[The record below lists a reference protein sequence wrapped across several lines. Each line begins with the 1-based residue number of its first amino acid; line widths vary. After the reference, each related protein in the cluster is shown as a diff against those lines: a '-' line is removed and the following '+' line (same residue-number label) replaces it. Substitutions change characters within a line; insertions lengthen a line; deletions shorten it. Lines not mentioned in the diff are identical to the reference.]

1 VSISQQTFPGGA
13 PKPVTSAQVDSSIEL
28 TANKDAASGYAGL
41 DANGMLKLSE
51 QAVGVNTQS
60 GTTYTVQDSDR
71 AKIIVFT
78 GGPDTA
84 VTLPQAGASS
94 QFKSGW
100 WAFFL
105 NASSSV
111 GTVTVTPTTSTF
123 NNGLTNLTLVLER
136 SVLVIS
142 DGTDYKV
149 FGMLTPIAP
158 ADGQVLY
165 FNGADNQWEPT
176 TLSAIGN
183 ANAAQIK
190 SIPISASAPA
200 DQTVPTVAAFNITSL
215 SITSNVVTF
224 ISDNTLAAGDQVW
237 VRSLT
242 VSTFLNNQLLT
253 VLSSG
258 LSGTQF
264 KCNFTHANVGATAQ
278 TGLAETIYWKAAV
291 PAAASA
297 SVTTGSLAQ
306 YSAGAY
312 ASANTESGSFTLA
325 KMAKLQKIVADRA
338 ARIRL
343 YRTAA
348 ARDADLNRGN
358 TTQPSTP
365 QHGVCADFWLDGVIW
380 SLTWYPDP
388 VPTVYNAD
396 TPQTTTIYYNITNL
410 SGSTHTVNAVFT
422 YVPEES

>member
-1 VSISQQTFPGGA
+1 MTSQNTNLRDVR
-13 PKPVTSAQVDSSIEL
+13 VTASMADATIEKV
-28 TANKDAASGYAGL
+28 ANKDAASGYAGL
-41 DANGMLKLSE
+41 DASSMLKLAE
-51 QAVGVNTQS
+51 QAVGVNSQS

-78 GGPDTA
+78 GAADTA

-105 NASSSV
+105 NASSGT
-111 GTVTVTPTTSTF
+111 GTVTVAPTTSTF
-123 NNGLTNLTLVLER
+123 NNALVNLTLVLER

-142 DGTDYKV
+142 DGTNYQV

-190 SIPISASAPA
+190 NIPVSASTPS
-200 DQTVPTVAAFNITSL
+200 DQTVPTVSVFNITSVSL
-215 SITSNVVTF
+215 TSNVVTF
-224 ISDNTLAAGDQVW
+224 TAANTLSAGDQVW
-237 VRSLT
+237 VKSLT
-242 VSTFLNNQLLT
+242 SSTFLNNQLLT

-258 LSGTQF
+258 LSSTQF
-264 KCNFTHANVGATAQ
+264 KCNFTHANIGATSQ
-278 TGLAETIYWKAAV
+278 TGIAETLYWKTAV
-291 PAAASA
+291 PPASTA
-297 SVTTGSLAQ
+297 TVTTGSLTS
-306 YSAGAY
+306 YSSGSY
-312 ASANTESGSFTLA
+312 SSSNTESGSFTMA
-325 KMAKLQKIVADRA
+325 KMAKLQKLVADRG
-338 ARIRL
+338 ARVRL
-343 YRTAA
+343 YRTLA
-348 ARDADLNRGN
+348 ARDADRNRGN
-358 TTQPSTP
+358 QTP
-365 QHGVCADFWLDGVIW
+365 PTPGTQHGVCADFWLDGLVW

-388 VPTVYNAD
+388 IPTVYNAD
-396 TPQTTTIYYNITNL
+396 VPQTTTIYYNITNL
-410 SGSTHTVNAVFT
+410 SGSTHTVNVVFM